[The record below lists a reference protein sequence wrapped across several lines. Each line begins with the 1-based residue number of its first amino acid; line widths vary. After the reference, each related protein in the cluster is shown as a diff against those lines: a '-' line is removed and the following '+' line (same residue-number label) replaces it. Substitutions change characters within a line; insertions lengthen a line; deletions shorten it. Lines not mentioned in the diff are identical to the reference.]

1 MTWFV
6 AGLRI
11 LEEKSVLR
19 SRLVLHI
26 LSNKKNQST
35 DLVPHKN
42 EHCSK
47 KSSVRFLEEF
57 G

>member
-35 DLVPHKN
+35 DLVPYKN